1 MPPRKL
7 WQRKLTDG
15 AEIRACLWHDS
26 ALSEATIELS
36 IRAVVADTL
45 AANMA
50 DERSIRSTGR
60 SVSTIQPPGTTEA
73 EIGQPHFPILYLT

>member
-1 MPPRKL
+1 MPPKKL

-26 ALSEATIELS
+26 TMSEATIELS

-50 DERSIRSTGR
+50 DAIRNALDERGA
-60 SVSTIQPPGTTEA
+60 VPFEPEA
-73 EIGQPHFPILYLT
+73 IE

>member
-50 DERSIRSTGR
+50 DAIRNALDERGAIAFE
-60 SVSTIQPPGTTEA
+60 PEA
-73 EIGQPHFPILYLT
+73 TK